1 MDACQRKEA
10 YNLVENFFF
19 RGRGLKISLLHIGAT
34 AYMSE
39 KMSFRE
45 NEKVG
50 EREKAGEREHFLF
63 LSLFCFEELLKRRVK
78 CTNVCVSS

>member
-19 RGRGLKISLLHIGAT
+19 RGRGLKISLLQIGAT
-34 AYMSE
+34 PYMSE

-50 EREKAGEREHFLF
+50 ARESGGTRAFFVFEFVLF
-63 LSLFCFEELLKRRVK
+63 
-78 CTNVCVSS
+78 